1 MLLTLLG
8 HHPARRGV
16 HGFRNGMRKEFLKVK
31 SAEKRFKQRVMV
43 QILALMCPK
52 GMKNICVKIFLFYF
66 LKKNKQILFIYLFIY
81 FKILY

>member
-1 MLLTLLG
+1 
-8 HHPARRGV
+8 
-16 HGFRNGMRKEFLKVK
+16 
-31 SAEKRFKQRVMV
+31 MV